1 MKWIGGE
8 NCRIASV
15 KTVQRVNLRAADRNK
30 WTADRRVHCFCFK
43 LSGASLHRAG
53 TDSVLC
59 ETDTLL
65 YIPNRLDYFVDVVEE
80 GPSIAVDFDLTPDSI
95 FEPRLKLL
103 HLADPLAVRRLFDE
117 MYTLSI
123 GVHAGDSYTLLG
135 RMYQLMGMIED
146 QIAGETAGDGFSKIE
161 PALIYIRDHL
171 SSQTLTE
178 SMLAERC
185 GYSIGYFRR
194 VFTAA
199 IGMSPMQYIIDRRMK
214 RAASMLRSG
223 YFTLTEVAAEV
234 GFANV
239 YYFSTAFKRYYGE
252 PPGKWREHSL

>member
-1 MKWIGGE
+1 MKWIGGDH
-8 NCRIASV
+8 CRIESV
-15 KTVQRVNLRAADRNK
+15 KTVQRVNLKKRYTNNFTPDRG
-30 WTADRRVHCFCFK
+30 VHCFCFK
-43 LSGASLHRAG
+43 LSGVSLHREG

-59 ETDTLL
+59 EANTLL

-80 GPSIAVDFDLTPDSI
+80 GPSIAVDFDLTPESVY
-95 FEPRLKLL
+95 EPRLKLL
-103 HLADPLAVRRLFDE
+103 RVTDPLAVRRLFEE
-117 MYTLSI
+117 MLALSV
-123 GVHAGDSYTLLG
+123 GVHAGDSYALLG

-146 QIAGETAGDGFSKIE
+146 QLSGQTSGGGFAKIE

-223 YFTLTEVAAEV
+223 YFTLAEVAAEA

-239 YYFSTAFKRYYGE
+239 YYFSTAFKRHFGV